1 VNDDPVLASQD
12 ARDQGLAPPA
22 LDPHALGGRWLNVG
36 LPSLLRDIAAFVFLP
51 LIVLVI
57 AVDVVGRYFF
67 SHPFQWSQ
75 EVATLALLVLFVAA
89 IPFTTASN
97 GHVRTESLYEK
108 YPPRIRALTDAV
120 GALCGAVFMGVVG
133 YWQFRELPGMMA
145 RGEGAEFINVPYW
158 PISLFVGVC
167 MLFGLVQLL
176 LCAVQ
181 RARVALSPTATAKAH
196 AESTR

>member
-1 VNDDPVLASQD
+1 MKDDTVLDSQD

-51 LIVLVI
+51 LIVVVI

-75 EVATLALLVLFVAA
+75 EVATLALLLLFVAA

-97 GHVRTESLYEK
+97 GHVRTETLYER

-120 GALCGAVFMGVVG
+120 GALCGAVFMAVVG
-133 YWQFRELPGMMA
+133 YWQFRELPGMRS
-145 RGEGAEFINVPYW
+145 RGEGAEFIDVPYW
-158 PISLFVGVC
+158 PIALFVGLC
-167 MLFGLVQLL
+167 MLFGMVQLL
-176 LCAVQ
+176 LRTVQ
-181 RARVALSPTATAKAH
+181 RARDALSPKG
-196 AESTR
+196 RG

>member
-1 VNDDPVLASQD
+1 VNNDPVLETQD

-22 LDPHALGGRWLNVG
+22 LEPDALGGKWLNVG
-36 LPSLLRDIAAFVFLP
+36 VPQILRDIAAFVFLP

-75 EVATLALLVLFVAA
+75 EVATLALLLLFVAA

-97 GHVRTESLYEK
+97 GHVRTETLYET
-108 YPPRIRALTDAV
+108 YSPRLRALTDAL

-133 YWQFRELPGMMA
+133 YWQLRELPGMMA
-145 RGEGAEFINVPYW
+145 RDEGAEFINIPYW
-158 PISLFVGVC
+158 PISLFVALC
-167 MLFGLVQLL
+167 MLFGLVQLVL
-176 LCAVQ
+176 RAVQ
-181 RARVALSPTATAKAH
+181 RAGEARHPKG
-196 AESTR
+196 RR

>member
-1 VNDDPVLASQD
+1 VTDEPVLASQD

-36 LPSLLRDIAAFVFLP
+36 LPSILRDIAAFVFLP
-51 LIVLVI
+51 LIVGVI

-75 EVATLALLVLFVAA
+75 EIATLALLLLFVAA

-97 GHVRTESLYEK
+97 GHVRTESLYET
-108 YPPRIRALTDAV
+108 YPPRLRALTDAV
-120 GALCGAVFMGVVG
+120 GALCGAVFMAVVG
-133 YWQFRELPGMMA
+133 YWQFRELPGMKA
-145 RGEGAEFINVPYW
+145 RGEGAEFIDVPYW
-158 PISLFVGVC
+158 PISLFVGLC

-176 LCAVQ
+176 LHALQ
-181 RARVALSPTATAKAH
+181 RAREAMHPKG
-196 AESTR
+196 RP

>member
-1 VNDDPVLASQD
+1 VKDDPVLDSQD

-22 LDPHALGGRWLNVG
+22 LDPEALGGLCVNVG
-36 LPSLLRDIAAFVFLP
+36 LPKILRDIAAFVFLP
-51 LIVLVI
+51 LIVGVI

-75 EVATLALLVLFVAA
+75 EIATLGLLLLFVAA

-108 YPPRIRALTDAV
+108 YSPRTRALTDAL
-120 GALCGAVFMGVVG
+120 GAFCGAAFMGIVA
-133 YWQFRELPGMMA
+133 YWQFRELPGMVA
-145 RGEGAEFINVPYW
+145 RGEGAEFIDIPYW
-158 PISLFVGVC
+158 PISLFVGLC

-176 LCAVQ
+176 LRTVQ
-181 RARVALSPTATAKAH
+181 RARDALSLKG
-196 AESTR
+196 RR

>member
-1 VNDDPVLASQD
+1 MNDDPVLDSQD

-22 LDPHALGGRWLNVG
+22 LDPDALGGLWVNVG
-36 LPSLLRDIAAFVFLP
+36 LPKILRDIAAFVFLP
-51 LIVLVI
+51 LIVGVI

-75 EVATLALLVLFVAA
+75 EIATLGLLLLFVAA

-108 YPPRIRALTDAV
+108 YTPRTRALTDAV
-120 GALCGAVFMGVVG
+120 GALCGAVFMGIVA
-133 YWQFRELPGMMA
+133 YWQFRELPGMVA
-145 RGEGAEFINVPYW
+145 RGEGAEFIDIPYW
-158 PISLFVGVC
+158 PISLFVGLC

-176 LCAVQ
+176 LRTVQ
-181 RARVALSPTATAKAH
+181 RARDALSPKG
-196 AESTR
+196 RR

>member
-1 VNDDPVLASQD
+1 MKDDPVLDSQD

-22 LDPHALGGRWLNVG
+22 LDPRALGGPWLNVG
-36 LPSLLRDIAAFVFLP
+36 LPKILRDIAAFVFLP
-51 LIVLVI
+51 LIVVVI

-75 EVATLALLVLFVAA
+75 EIATLGLLLLFVAA

-120 GALCGAVFMGVVG
+120 GALCGAAFMAVVAV
-133 YWQFRELPGMMA
+133 WQFIELPGMFA
-145 RGEGAEFINVPYW
+145 RDEGAEFIDVPYW
-158 PISLFVGVC
+158 PISLFVALC
-167 MLFGLVQLL
+167 MLFGLAQLL
-176 LCAVQ
+176 LRAVQ
-181 RARVALSPTATAKAH
+181 RGRDAVSPKG
-196 AESTR
+196 RP

>member
-1 VNDDPVLASQD
+1 VKDDPVLDSQD

-22 LDPHALGGRWLNVG
+22 LDPDALGGLWLNVG
-36 LPSLLRDIAAFVFLP
+36 VPKILRDIAAFVFLP
-51 LIVLVI
+51 LIVGVI

-75 EVATLALLVLFVAA
+75 EIATLGLLLLFVAA

-108 YPPRIRALTDAV
+108 YSPRTRALTDAV
-120 GALCGAVFMGVVG
+120 GALCGAVFMGIVA
-133 YWQFRELPGMMA
+133 YWQFRELPGMVA
-145 RGEGAEFINVPYW
+145 RGEGAEFIDIPYW
-158 PISLFVGVC
+158 PISLFVALC

-176 LCAVQ
+176 LRAVQ
-181 RARVALSPTATAKAH
+181 RTRDALSPKG
-196 AESTR
+196 RR

>member
-1 VNDDPVLASQD
+1 VNDDPVLDSQD

-22 LDPHALGGRWLNVG
+22 LDPDALGGLWVNVG
-36 LPSLLRDIAAFVFLP
+36 LPKILRDIAAFVFLP
-51 LIVLVI
+51 LIVGVI

-75 EVATLALLVLFVAA
+75 EIATLGLLLLFVAA

-108 YPPRIRALTDAV
+108 YTPRTRALTDAV
-120 GALCGAVFMGVVG
+120 GALCGAVFMGIVAF
-133 YWQFRELPGMMA
+133 WQFRELPGMFA
-145 RGEGAEFINVPYW
+145 RGEGAEFIDIPYW
-158 PISLFVGVC
+158 PISLFVALC

-176 LCAVQ
+176 LRAVQ
-181 RARVALSPTATAKAH
+181 RTCDALSPKG
-196 AESTR
+196 RR

>member
-1 VNDDPVLASQD
+1 MNDDPILDSQD

-22 LDPHALGGRWLNVG
+22 LDPDALGGLWVNVG
-36 LPSLLRDIAAFVFLP
+36 LPKILRDIAAFVFLP
-51 LIVLVI
+51 LSVGVI

-75 EVATLALLVLFVAA
+75 EIATLGLLLLFVAA

-108 YPPRIRALTDAV
+108 YTPRTRALTDAV
-120 GALCGAVFMGVVG
+120 GALCGAVFMGIVAF
-133 YWQFRELPGMMA
+133 WQFRELPGMFA
-145 RGEGAEFINVPYW
+145 RGEGAEFIDIPYW
-158 PISLFVGVC
+158 PISLFVALC

-176 LCAVQ
+176 LRAVQ
-181 RARVALSPTATAKAH
+181 RTCDALSPKG
-196 AESTR
+196 RR